1 MMLKIFPWAVG
12 YGHFLCYFYML
23 KIFVGSMPYDGMIE
37 EDIKAFVKEGNTL
50 EKISSCPINV

>member
-1 MMLKIFPWAVG
+1 
-12 YGHFLCYFYML
+12 ML

-50 EKISSCPINV
+50 EKIRSCPINV